1 MSSVAMNTSATGMSA
16 LNTQLEVIANN
27 LANANTPGFK
37 RFRTNLEDIA
47 YVEKKQPG
55 VESQI
60 ADATRPTGL
69 FVGLGVEVSATQQ
82 NHLSGSALPTGN
94 NLDLL
99 IAGNGFLRVN
109 IGDLGGN
116 GIGYTR
122 AGNLTID
129 QDGRLVMANS
139 TGYALEPEIVIPME
153 AQNVNIDTTGK
164 VTYALAD
171 QVDLIDA
178 GMIETAIFQNPS
190 GLKPIG
196 ENLFLET
203 YASGSEDSGEPGTS
217 GRGQLRSGHLE
228 GSNVD
233 PVIELVDLIR
243 TQRSFEMNS
252 QALKAADE
260 TLRTIVNM
268 SR

>member
-171 QVDLIDA
+171 QVDLIEA

-203 YASGSEDSGEPGTS
+203 YASGSEDSGEPGTN

>member
-139 TGYALEPEIVIPME
+139 SGYALEPEIVIPME

-171 QVDLIDA
+171 QVDLIEA

>member
-47 YVEKKQPG
+47 YIEKKQPG
-55 VESQI
+55 VESQL

-94 NLDLL
+94 NLDVM
-99 IAGNGFLRVN
+99 ITGNGFLRVN
-109 IGDLGGN
+109 IGDLGGD
-116 GIGYTR
+116 GVGYTR

-139 TGYALEPEIVIPME
+139 TGYALEPEIVIPIE
-153 AQNVNIDTTGK
+153 AQNVNIDTTGR
-164 VTYALAD
+164 VTYSLSD
-171 QVDLIDA
+171 QNEIVEA
-178 GMIETAIFQNPS
+178 GVIETAIFQNPS
-190 GLKPIG
+190 GLKPVG
-196 ENLFLET
+196 ENLLLET
-203 YASGSEDSGEPGTS
+203 YASGSEDTGEPGTD

-260 TLRTIVNM
+260 TLRTVVNM

>member
-1 MSSVAMNTSATGMSA
+1 MSTISMNASATGMSA

-27 LANANTPGFK
+27 LANANTTGFK
-37 RFRTNLEDIA
+37 RFRCNLEDLA
-47 YVEKKQPG
+47 YIEKRQPG
-55 VESQI
+55 VESQVI
-60 ADATRPTGL
+60 DATRPTGL
-69 FVGLGVEVSATQQ
+69 FVGLGCEVAATQQ
-82 NHLSGSALPTGN
+82 DHMSGSALPTGN
-94 NLDLL
+94 PLDVM
-99 IAGNGFLRVN
+99 ITGNGFLRVS
-109 IGDLGGN
+109 IGDLGAN

-122 AGNLTID
+122 AGNLTLN

-139 TGYALEPEIVIPME
+139 TGYAIEPEIVIPQE
-153 AQNVNIDTTGK
+153 ALNVNIESTGR
-164 VTYALAD
+164 VTYSL
-171 QVDLIDA
+171 VDDPDLVEA
-178 GMIETAIFQNPS
+178 GTIETSTFQNPA

-196 ENLFLET
+196 ENLFVET
-203 YASGSEDSGEPGTS
+203 YASGTENIGQPGTD

-260 TLRTIVNM
+260 TLRTAVNLA
-268 SR
+268 R

>member
-27 LANANTPGFK
+27 LANANTSGFK

-47 YVEKKQPG
+47 YIEKKQPG

-139 TGYALEPEIVIPME
+139 SGYALEPEIVIPME
-153 AQNVNIDTTGK
+153 AQNVNIDATGK

-171 QVDLIDA
+171 QVDLIEA
-178 GMIETAIFQNPS
+178 GTIETAIFQNPS

-203 YASGSEDSGEPGTS
+203 YASGSEDVGEPGTN

-252 QALKAADE
+252 QALRAADE
-260 TLRTIVNM
+260 TLRTVVNL